1 MDMAVPIRMATILRC
16 DNQSCMVIAKNSV
29 FHTRAKH
36 IEVQYH
42 YVWELINDEIVELE
56 YCPTSKNASDIF
68 TKALG
73 VEQLQQHLRR
83 VGFGPIPSQLN
94 GLTIE
99 GAC

>member
-1 MDMAVPIRMATILRC
+1 MT
-16 DNQSCMVIAKNSV
+16 IAKNPA
-29 FHTRAKH
+29 FQACTKH
-36 IEVQYH
+36 IETHYH

-56 YCPTSKNASDIF
+56 YCPISENAADIF

-83 VGFGPIPSQLN
+83 LVVGPIPSQLN

-99 GAC
+99 RVC